1 MIVAPG
7 AEPVA
12 ARGLVKGFGALR
24 VLAGVDLDVPR
35 GSCVA
40 IVGPNGAGKTT
51 LLRILAG
58 ISRPAAGSVRL
69 FGHEC
74 SRNGTPAPIRARVG
88 LVAHEPLV
96 YRDLPVR
103 ANLEVF
109 ASLYPGSEGAATR
122 AGRALERFGLEQV
135 AERPARALSR
145 GFLQRLALARATLHE
160 PELLLLDE
168 PLTGLD
174 ASARERTLDELVA
187 HRARAAQILVSHDA
201 ADIAAL
207 ATSVHGFR
215 RGRLARLSD
224 RPVAESDARRL
235 MRDLGAIS

>member
-1 MIVAPG
+1 MIVAPR
-7 AEPVA
+7 ADPVA

-24 VLAGVDLDVPR
+24 VLAGIDLDVAR

-51 LLRILAG
+51 LLRVLAG

-74 SRNGTPAPIRARVG
+74 GRGGAPAPIRARVG
-88 LVAHEPLV
+88 LVAHEPLI

-109 ASLYPGSEGAATR
+109 ASFYAGTRGAAAT
-122 AGRALERFGLEQV
+122 AGRALERFGLASV

-174 ASARERTLDELVA
+174 AGARERALEELVA
-187 HRARAAQILVSHDA
+187 HRSRAAQILVSHDA
-201 ADIAAL
+201 TDIAAL
-207 ATSVHGFR
+207 ATSVQGLR
-215 RGRLARLSD
+215 RGRLERLSD
-224 RPVAESDARRL
+224 GPVAAPDAHRL
-235 MRDLGAIS
+235 MRSLGATS